1 MEKKILDQQSQYW
14 EKKFLSKP
22 EMFGL
27 EASKAAIDSLKNF
40 KEGNIKKII
49 ELGAGLGRDTIFFA
63 KNSIYVSALDYSPAA
78 IKIINKKVLKNKL
91 SNFISTKI
99 FDVRK
104 KLPFNDNSID
114 GFFSHMLYCMAL
126 STEEIE
132 KLNNEIYRVLKPN
145 GINIYTVRHNED
157 GDYKKGTHIGEDL
170 YQNDGFMGIVTHV
183 PSIILK
189 PEFEI
194 YKTFFGMPPAGK
206 FDVHAVKTI
215 KNLLDIHL
223 GATYEQIEDY
233 LLEIFEEPK
242 MRELAGFTW
251 AEPLRKIRKIS

>member
-1 MEKKILDQQSQYW
+1 MGNIKALFTQGTWPSKINLDQKKLDQQSQYW
-14 EKKFLSKP
+14 ENSFSSKP

-27 EASKAAIDSLKNF
+27 EPSVAATKSIKFF
-40 KEGNIKKII
+40 KKKNIKNIV

-63 KNSIYVSALDYSPAA
+63 KNSINVKALDYSLSA
-78 IKIINKKVLKNKL
+78 IKIINKKIKKNNL
-91 SNFISTKI
+91 FNSAITKI

-170 YQNDGFMGIVTHV
+170 YQNDGFIVHFF
-183 PSIILK
+183 SEEKIKYLSKGFNII
-189 PEFEI
+189 EI
-194 YKTFFGMPPAGK
+194 EK
-206 FDVHAVKTI
+206 
-215 KNLLDIHL
+215 
-223 GATYEQIEDY
+223 
-233 LLEIFEEPK
+233 FEEGSFP
-242 MRELAGFTW
+242 
-251 AEPLRKIRKIS
+251 RKLFRVVLEKKSLTR